1 MRIKTLLSGLL
12 LLGML
17 WTNPAAAEGQAP
29 SPVDQG
35 AVQSVIDSQIRAFL
49 AEDGEKAFSFAA
61 PIIKQKFGNASNFMR
76 MVEIGYPPV
85 YAPQEFSF
93 GKVEQRGDQIV
104 QEVLLTVPDGSQSLA
119 LYKLQKMEDGS
130 WKINAVFLRE
140 LPDQVS

>member
-1 MRIKTLLSGLL
+1 
-12 LLGML
+12 
-17 WTNPAAAEGQAP
+17 
-29 SPVDQG
+29 
-35 AVQSVIDSQIRAFL
+35 
-49 AEDGEKAFSFAA
+49 
-61 PIIKQKFGNASNFMR
+61 MR

-104 QEVLLTVPDGSQSLA
+104 QEVLLTAPDGSQSLA